1 MKAFL
6 LAGGE
11 GTRLR
16 PLTDSIPK
24 CLVPIKQKAL
34 LEIWLQLCARS
45 GISEVLINLH
55 SHADAVRNF
64 VADRDFGVQIR
75 LFEEPRLLG
84 SAGTIAANRAWVQPD
99 PYFWVFYADV
109 LTNMDLSKMLRAHQE
124 QNLAATLGAY
134 QVPNPSQCGVMNLDD
149 DSIIRSFEE
158 KPQAPKSD
166 LAFSGVMI
174 GTPDFL
180 REIPSVVPADIGF
193 HVLPKLVGHM
203 RAYVSNE
210 YLIDIGTLEKYEMAQ
225 CTWPGLC
232 P

>member
-1 MKAFL
+1 VKAFL
-6 LAGGE
+6 LAAGE

-24 CLVPIKQKAL
+24 CLVPIGQKSL

-45 GISEVLINLH
+45 GITEVLINLH
-55 SHADAVRNF
+55 SHADAVRSF
-64 VADRDFGVQIR
+64 VADGDFGVQIR

-109 LTNMDLSKMLRAHQE
+109 LTNMNLSKMLRAHRE
-124 QNLAATLGAY
+124 QNLAATLGVYPA
-134 QVPNPSQCGVMNLDD
+134 PNPSQCGILELDD
-149 DSIIRSFEE
+149 ASIIRSFEE
-158 KPQAPKSD
+158 KPREPKSD

-174 GTPDFL
+174 ATPDLL
-180 REIPSVVPADIGF
+180 REIPAVVPADIGF
-193 HVLPKLVGHM
+193 HVLPKLVGRM
-203 RAYVSNE
+203 RAYVSDE
-210 YLIDIGTLEKYEMAQ
+210 YLIDIGTLEKYETAQ
-225 CTWPGLC
+225 RTWPGLC

>member
-6 LAGGE
+6 LAAGE

-16 PLTDSIPK
+16 PLTDSMPK
-24 CLVPIKQKAL
+24 CLVPIRQKPL

-45 GISEVLINLH
+45 GITEVLINLH
-55 SHADAVRNF
+55 SHADAVRSF
-64 VADRDFGVQIR
+64 VAGRDFGVQIR

-84 SAGTIAANRAWVQPD
+84 SAGTIAANRAWVQPEA
-99 PYFWVFYADV
+99 YFWVFYADV
-109 LTNMDLSKMLRAHQE
+109 LTNMNLSKMLRAHQE
-124 QNLAATLGAY
+124 QNLAATLGVY
-134 QVPNPSQCGVMNLDD
+134 RVPNPSQCGVMKLDD
-149 DSIIRSFEE
+149 ASIIRSFEE
-158 KPQAPKSD
+158 KPREPKSD

-180 REIPSVVPADIGF
+180 RAIPSVAPADIGF

-203 RAYVSNE
+203 RAYVSDE
-210 YLIDIGTLEKYEMAQ
+210 YLVDIGTLEKYETAQ
-225 CTWPGLC
+225 RTWPGLG